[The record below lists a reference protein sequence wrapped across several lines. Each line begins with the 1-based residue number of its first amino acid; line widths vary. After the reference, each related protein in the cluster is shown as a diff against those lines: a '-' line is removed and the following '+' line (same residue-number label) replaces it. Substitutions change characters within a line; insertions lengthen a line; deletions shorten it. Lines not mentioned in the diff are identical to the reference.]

1 LRWITGV
8 SHGDGLRSP
17 HQGGCSR
24 LAEATQETTMM
35 ATDEVS
41 LPLNLHEYEAAARAL
56 LPPMVW
62 DYVAGGSGDE
72 VTLRGNR
79 AAFDRWRLLPRVLR
93 GLREVST
100 ATTVIGQDISL
111 PVLIAPSGR
120 HRLCHDAGERA
131 TARAARAAG
140 TIYIVSTAAT
150 LAIEEVAAEAGPWW
164 FQLYVYRDRGLTR
177 ELVTRAAAAGA
188 SALVVTVDVPMRG
201 RREAEERSR
210 FAMPPGVATAHLVA
224 PEGTLVPAGTKSTAV
239 AAEVNA
245 VFDPTLNWDDLDW
258 LASLSPLPVLLK
270 GILHP
275 ADAAR
280 AVEYGTRAILVSNHG
295 GRQLDSAVAAL
306 DALPAVVEAVAD
318 RGEVF
323 VDGGVRRG
331 TDILKALALGARAV
345 LIGRPIHWGLAIDGE
360 TGVRH
365 VLELLRAELALDL
378 MLCGLGSPG
387 EVDRSLIVP
396 ATEARSR

>member
-1 LRWITGV
+1 MT
-8 SHGDGLRSP
+8 
-17 HQGGCSR
+17 
-24 LAEATQETTMM
+24 
-35 ATDEVS
+35 ATDEAAA
-41 LPLNLHEYEAAARAL
+41 LPLNLHEYEAAARTL

-150 LAIEEVAAEAGPWW
+150 IAIEEVAAEAGPWW

-210 FAMPPGVATAHLVA
+210 FAMPPGVATAHLAA
-224 PEGTLVPAGTKSTAV
+224 PGGTLVPSGTKTTAV

-245 VFDPTLNWDDLDW
+245 VFDPTLTWNDLDW
-258 LASLSPLPVLLK
+258 LASLSSLPVLLK
-270 GILHP
+270 GVLHP

-306 DALPAVVEAVAD
+306 DALPAVVDAVAG
-318 RGEVF
+318 RAEVL

-345 LIGRPIHWGLAIDGE
+345 LIGRPIHWGLASDGE
-360 TGVRH
+360 AGVQH

-378 MLCGLGSPG
+378 MLCGLASPEAVDRTLLVPAG
-387 EVDRSLIVP
+387 EVLTR
-396 ATEARSR
+396 

>member
-1 LRWITGV
+1 
-8 SHGDGLRSP
+8 
-17 HQGGCSR
+17 
-24 LAEATQETTMM
+24 
-35 ATDEVS
+35 
-41 LPLNLHEYEAAARAL
+41 
-56 LPPMVW
+56 MVW

-140 TIYIVSTAAT
+140 TIYVVSTAAT

-396 ATEARSR
+396 ATEALSR

>member
-1 LRWITGV
+1 
-8 SHGDGLRSP
+8 
-17 HQGGCSR
+17 
-24 LAEATQETTMM
+24 
-35 ATDEVS
+35 
-41 LPLNLHEYEAAARAL
+41 
-56 LPPMVW
+56 MVW
-62 DYVAGGSGDE
+62 DYVAGGSGDQ

-100 ATTVIGQDISL
+100 ATTVLGQDITL

-120 HRLCHDAGERA
+120 HRLCHDEGERA

-140 TIYIVSTAAT
+140 TIYTLSTAAT
-150 LAIEEVAAEAGPWW
+150 LAIEEVAPAAGPWW

-177 ELVTRAAAAGA
+177 ELVIRAAAAGA

-201 RREAEERSR
+201 RREAEERTR
-210 FAMPPGVATAHLVA
+210 FAMPPGVATALLAA
-224 PEGTLVPAGTKSTAV
+224 PEETLGPAGTTGKAV

-275 ADAAR
+275 ADAVR
-280 AVEYGTRAILVSNHG
+280 ALEYGTQAILVSNHG

-306 DALPAVVEAVAD
+306 DALPAVVEAVAG
-318 RGEVF
+318 RVEVL

-331 TDILKALALGARAV
+331 TDVLKALALGARAV
-345 LIGRPIHWGLAIDGE
+345 LIGRPIHWGLAVDGE
-360 TGVRH
+360 AGVRH

-378 MLCGLGSPG
+378 MLCGVASPA
-387 EVDRSLIVP
+387 EVNRSLIVP
-396 ATEARSR
+396 VGTVMGG